1 MDKGKEVAVVR
12 SYLVYGKW
20 EKERKFNQEVFEI
33 FKTSKIRDLLMD
45 MPNKVKSW
53 RELLAFTEDKILWRS
68 RLNSQWF
75 MWNWTNVTRCGGQ
88 LDPVHSE

>member
-1 MDKGKEVAVVR
+1 MGKREEIE
-12 SYLVYGKW
+12 SDST
-20 EKERKFNQEVFEI
+20 VFEI

-45 MPNKVKSW
+45 MPNKVKLW
-53 RELLAFTEDKILWRS
+53 RELLAFTKDKTLWKS
-68 RLNSQWF
+68 RVNSQWF